1 MPESFVNQA
10 TGRCSVAGSKFW
22 FNCNPANP
30 LHWFKTNWIDAIHA
44 EDEAK
49 RKRLVYLHFTMEDN
63 LSLTEEVKRRYRSMY
78 VGVFYKRYIEGKW
91 VSADGLIYDMFGSAN
106 IIKDS
111 DVPIGMI
118 HHPHTRRYVAI
129 DYGTSNACAFLDIYD
144 DGKTIWVLQEYYYS
158 GREKGK
164 QKTDSEYAEELTGFA
179 SSEVL
184 FYILDPSAL
193 SFKTELRKRGL
204 RVKEADNEV
213 LDGIRMTASLFA
225 SRRLLV
231 HERCKRLIAE
241 LQGYIWDEKAAL
253 RGVEQPVKVNDHAC
267 DALRYFCKTVI
278 HPRRL

>member
-1 MPESFVNQA
+1 MSIRA

-63 LSLTEEVKRRYRSMY
+63 LSLTEKVKRRYRSMY

-91 VSADGLIYDMFGSAN
+91 VSADGLIYDMFGRAN

-164 QKTDSEYAEELTGFA
+164 
-179 SSEVL
+179 
-184 FYILDPSAL
+184 
-193 SFKTELRKRGL
+193 TENGQRVCRGPDWL
-204 RVKEADNEV
+204 
-213 LDGIRMTASLFA
+213 
-225 SRRLLV
+225 
-231 HERCKRLIAE
+231 C
-241 LQGYIWDEKAAL
+241 
-253 RGVEQPVKVNDHAC
+253 
-267 DALRYFCKTVI
+267 
-278 HPRRL
+278 